1 MSIFKKN
8 QIRIANEK
16 LEESLE
22 GGDYGIH
29 VPWVSFGFLIA
40 GVISE
45 ITDGI
50 LMYDVLGRYVKTN
63 EWSPILISAV
73 TAFICFASMAA
84 IGYQSANTKVKYKTK
99 ALEIGIWLLIGFTIA
114 SLRIFKS
121 LDESGG
127 IFNEAVWSAFA
138 IGILQLLLYLGSG
151 MMTYS
156 ASKQLTN
163 RKLFEYL
170 MAQYEYNEL
179 TKQLSKTREQ
189 ISTGIHDLSLYPDY
203 VVRLKSSKTEV
214 FKNVGQYNKATKA
227 MCEAKMS
234 IVTNPDQMDEMYE
247 SAKIKEIKENRK
259 WSTEAQI

>member
-1 MSIFKKN
+1 MSIFKRKD
-8 QIRIANEK
+8 IRIANDK
-16 LEESLE
+16 LDKALE

-29 VPWVSFGFLIA
+29 IPWVSFGFLTA

-50 LMYDVLGRYVKTN
+50 LMYDVLGRYIKSN
-63 EWSPILISAV
+63 DWSPILISAV

-99 ALEIGIWLLIGFTIA
+99 YLEIGIWLLVGLVIA
-114 SLRIFKS
+114 SLRIFKA
-121 LDESGG
+121 LNESGG
-127 IFNEAVWSAFA
+127 IFDETAISALA

-163 RKLFEYL
+163 RKLYEYV
-170 MAQYEYNEL
+170 MAQHAYNEL
-179 TKQLSKTREQ
+179 AKKLSKKRNN
-189 ISTGIHDLSLYPDY
+189 ISGGIHDLSLYSEY
-203 VVRLKSSKTEV
+203 VTRLKTSKSEV
-214 FKNVGQYNKATKA
+214 YKNVDQYNKATRA

-247 SAKIKEIKENRK
+247 DAKIKEIKEKGK
-259 WSTEAQI
+259 WATAS